1 VELALAEGMI
11 AGAPGS
17 GEMSDY
23 QAHLAADQSWLKR
36 AVSGWCAVFRAD
48 ALTLPNDLNNLY
60 GRSP

>member
-1 VELALAEGMI
+1 MELALAEGMI

-36 AVSGWCAVFRAD
+36 AVSAVFRAD